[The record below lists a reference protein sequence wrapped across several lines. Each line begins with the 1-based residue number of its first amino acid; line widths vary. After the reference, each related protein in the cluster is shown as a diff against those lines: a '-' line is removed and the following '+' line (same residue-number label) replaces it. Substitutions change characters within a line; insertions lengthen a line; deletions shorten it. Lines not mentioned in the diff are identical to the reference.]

1 MRPADQA
8 PAAEEP
14 SGRIDRLARAAATG
28 DRRACEDLM
37 AAVHPPVL
45 RYCRARLAQGAGDA
59 TSAED
64 MAQDTMIALFKALP
78 TVDLNSGPL
87 LALAFTIAR
96 NKIVD
101 TVRRRGISRIDLT
114 DQVPDRVCTAE
125 APDELCVRAEQ
136 ARMVQRLLGRLPERH
151 RDVLRLRL
159 IEGLSAAETAAV
171 LGSTPGSVRVTQ
183 HRAVTALR
191 RYLAERPAP
200 GDREPL
206 DRRPGTELAAV

>member
-1 MRPADQA
+1 
-8 PAAEEP
+8 
-14 SGRIDRLARAAATG
+14 
-28 DRRACEDLM
+28 M
-37 AAVHPPVL
+37 AAVDPPVL
-45 RYCRARLAQGAGDA
+45 RYCRVRLAQGAGDA

-64 MAQDTMIALFKALP
+64 MAQDTMIALVKVLPKA
-78 TVDLNSGPL
+78 DLNSGPF

-114 DQVPDRVCTAE
+114 DQVPDSVSTADT
-125 APDELCVRAEQ
+125 PDELSVRAEQ

-183 HRAVTALR
+183 HRALSSLR
-191 RYLAERPAP
+191 RYLAERQGAP
-200 GDREPL
+200 GQRQGP
-206 DRRPGTELAAV
+206 ELAAV

>member
-8 PAAEEP
+8 PATEEP
-14 SGRIDRLARAAATG
+14 SARIDRLARAAATG

-37 AAVHPPVL
+37 AAVYPPVL
-45 RYCRARLAQGAGDA
+45 RYCRVRLAQGAGDA

-78 TVDLNSGPL
+78 KADLGSGPF

-114 DQVPDRVCTAE
+114 DQVPDSVSTAD
-125 APDELCVRAEQ
+125 APDELSLRAEQ

-183 HRAVTALR
+183 HRALTTLR
-191 RYLAERPAP
+191 RYLAERQGTPTVLRQAP
-200 GDREPL
+200 
-206 DRRPGTELAAV
+206 ELAAV